1 MEKLRIYAVQ
11 GFLAAVT
18 ATFTAKMDVLFW
30 VLILL
35 IGVMIVDFLSGMAAS
50 AKEAIDD
57 PENKEKGWSSKK
69 GTLGIIKKFGYI
81 LVVAVAIVVD
91 LLIYRV
97 AEYLNFDM
105 PGTTFFGL
113 LVAVWFILNEL
124 LSIVE
129 NAGRM
134 GVINIPTFLTKAI
147 RVLKNKVDSSEGG
160 EDDGKN

>member
-1 MEKLRIYAVQ
+1 MEKLKIYAVQ

-18 ATFTAKMDVLFW
+18 ASFTAKMDVLFW
-30 VLILL
+30 VLILF
-35 IGVMIVDFLSGMAAS
+35 IAAMVVDFLSGMAAS
-50 AKEAIDD
+50 AKEAIDNSED
-57 PENKEKGWSSKK
+57 TTKGWSSKK

-81 LVVAVAIVVD
+81 LVVAVAIAVD
-91 LLIYRV
+91 LLIYKV
-97 AEYLNFDM
+97 AGYLNFNM

-113 LVAVWFILNEL
+113 LVTVWFILNEL

-147 RVLKNKVDSSEGG
+147 RVLKNKVDTEGG
-160 EDDGKN
+160 EDDGED